1 MAAKSRGAFSP
12 GPRGETHIRQRI
24 TVEAAR
30 IMSAEGVRDFQTA
43 KRKAALR
50 LNVANAKHLPSN
62 EEIEV
67 ALREYLQLFH
77 ARRLSATLQRLRQ
90 LALEAMQFF
99 RDFEP
104 RLVGPVLS
112 GTVTPESV
120 IQLHVCAD
128 TPEEIGLLL
137 SEHNIPHDE
146 KDKRIRYG
154 GERQENCPMYRF
166 TVDACVIEVY
176 VFRPQA
182 MREAPLSPV
191 DGRPMKRAGLRELEA
206 LIQETEEPPARA

>member
-12 GPRGETHIRQRI
+12 GPRGDTHIRQRI
-24 TVEAAR
+24 TAEAAR
-30 IMSAEGVRDFQTA
+30 IMSSEGVRDFQTA

-77 ARRLSATLQRLRQ
+77 ARRLSATLRHLRQ

-112 GTVTPESV
+112 GTVTPESA

-166 TVDACVIEVY
+166 TVDARAIEVY
-176 VFRPQA
+176 IFRRQA

-191 DGRPMKRAGLRELEA
+191 NGRPMKRASLKELEA
-206 LIQETEEPPARA
+206 LIRETEEPPARA

>member
-24 TVEAAR
+24 TAEAAR

-62 EEIEV
+62 EEIEA

-112 GTVTPESV
+112 GTVTPESA

-128 TPEEIGLLL
+128 TAEEIGLLL
-137 SEHNIPHDE
+137 SEHNIPHDD

-191 DGRPMKRAGLRELEA
+191 DGRPMKRASLKELEA
-206 LIQETEEPPARA
+206 LIRETEEPPARA

>member
-12 GPRGETHIRQRI
+12 GSRSETHIRQRI
-24 TVEAAR
+24 TAEAAR
-30 IMSAEGVRDFQTA
+30 IMSAEGVNDFQTA
-43 KRKAALR
+43 KRKAASR
-50 LNVANAKHLPSN
+50 LNVVNAKHLPSN
-62 EEIEV
+62 EEIEA

-77 ARRLSATLQRLRQ
+77 ARRSAATLQRLRQ

-99 RDFEP
+99 GDFQP

-112 GTVTPESV
+112 GTVTPESA

-128 TPEEIGLLL
+128 TTEEIGLLL
-137 SEHNIPHDE
+137 GEHNIPYDE
-146 KDKRIRYG
+146 KDKRMRYG

-176 VFRPQA
+176 VFRREA

-191 DGRPMKRAGLRELEA
+191 DGRPMKRASLKELKA
-206 LIQETEEPPARA
+206 LLNQEEEPPVRA

>member
-12 GPRGETHIRQRI
+12 GPRSETHIRERI
-24 TVEAAR
+24 TAEAAR

-77 ARRLSATLQRLRQ
+77 AQRLSATLQRLRR
-90 LALEAMQFF
+90 LALEAMQFC

-112 GTVTPESV
+112 GTVTPESP

-137 SEHNIPHDE
+137 SEHNIPHDD
-146 KDKRIRYG
+146 KDRRIRYG

-166 TVDACVIEVY
+166 TVDACAIEVY
-176 VFRPQA
+176 VFRRQA

-191 DGRPMKRAGLRELEA
+191 DGRPMKRASLKELEA
-206 LIQETEEPPARA
+206 LLKETKEPPAQA